1 MLMRNRIAILLI
13 GLLVLAVAPFCSAQ
27 SDESTHGKSATGKIS
42 WEIRPP
48 AGDGKN
54 GYLRTGRTL
63 VGKLRKMD
71 GRFWTLCV
79 HFFME
84 RSTDT
89 AGQRHLLHAL

>member
-13 GLLVLAVAPFCSAQ
+13 GPLVLAVAPFCSAQ

-48 AGDGKN
+48 ADN
-54 GYLRTGRTL
+54 RSSSTIWLWPL

-71 GRFWTLCV
+71 ERFWTLCV

-84 RSTDT
+84 RSTDA
-89 AGQRHLLHAL
+89 AGPRHLLHAL